1 MSDDV
6 FDPEGP
12 VAQPAH
18 DAAFDRF
25 FRKHKD
31 GLLRSLISRTRTVY
45 DADEILM
52 TAALKVYRRWPYID
66 ASADPIG
73 LVRKI
78 IRDCRIDHYR
88 SQSRQAGRELLTD
101 DLPTY
106 LADGGTVDE
115 LLQLRGYD
123 QLDEAMDAL
132 ARTAPTQ
139 AACIRLHYL
148 DGLTPTEIADRTG
161 STPTAVRSNLS
172 KGRQHLRSLL
182 CPTKE
187 EGDR

>member
-1 MSDDV
+1 MSDDA

-18 DAAFDRF
+18 DDAFDRF
-25 FRKHKD
+25 FRKHKES
-31 GLLRSLISRTRTVY
+31 LLRSLISRTRTVY

-52 TAALKVYRRWPYID
+52 TAALRVYQRWPYIE
-66 ASADPIG
+66 ASSAPIG

-78 IRDCRIDHYR
+78 IRDCCIDHYR
-88 SQSRQAGRELLTD
+88 SQARQAGRELLTD

-115 LLQLRGYD
+115 LLQQRGND
-123 QLDEAMDAL
+123 QLEEAIAAL

-139 AACIRLHYL
+139 AACIQLHYY
-148 DGLTPTEIADRTG
+148 DGLTTTEIANLTG
-161 STPTAVRSNLS
+161 STPAAVRTNLS
-172 KGRQHLRSLL
+172 KGRHQLRSLL
-182 CPTKE
+182 SSITE